1 MNRSSVAWAG
11 FGVSKAVG
19 LSIGRNTSYHAGR
32 TYPVCSAGKAR
43 SCWTGLGLHGL
54 RHGYAQ
60 DRMAELT
67 RLGLSSKHRLLIV
80 SQELGHFR
88 PEIVTAYLR

>member
-1 MNRSSVAWAG
+1 MDEIQFTTRVVLIQTVQQEKRGAAG
-11 FGVSKAVG
+11 LV
-19 LSIGRNTSYHAGR
+19 
-32 TYPVCSAGKAR
+32 
-43 SCWTGLGLHGL
+43 WLHGL

-88 PEIVTAYLR
+88 PEIVTTYLR